1 MVGRV
6 VHAMNNK
13 QHRLLSSPYMVG
25 RVVHAMNNKQHRLLS
40 SPYMVGRVVHAMN
53 NKQHRLLSSPYV
65 TGFAK
70 RGLIH
75 ASDFA
80 TLMRHNFICSS
91 AIKLKFTVTL
101 V

>member
-1 MVGRV
+1 MMASKLEDIGEL
-6 VHAMNNK
+6 HICLYKLSLSWLEHFLISFTKIQINNK
-13 QHRLLSSPYMVG
+13 F
-25 RVVHAMNNKQHRLLS
+25 
-40 SPYMVGRVVHAMN
+40 
-53 NKQHRLLSSPYV
+53 V

-80 TLMRHNFICSS
+80 TLMRHNFICGS
-91 AIKLKFTVTL
+91 AMKLKFTVSL